1 MKKYSKSHHSTMNEI
16 NITPLMDLVFVLLVI
31 FIISTAPMVNDLD
44 LNLPSK
50 QKPQNQ
56 PPVQKK
62 PNFLIVE
69 ADGKVFLNGKNYSFQ
84 SLLTELTRMHNEDTN
99 TAVIVHGDSKVL
111 YQNMV
116 SVMDVLQQADVTKV
130 GLATDRPSAAP
141 ASQM

>member
-1 MKKYSKSHHSTMNEI
+1 MNEI

-50 QKPQNQ
+50 AKAQTP

-69 ADGKVFLNGKNYSFQ
+69 ADGQVFLNGKFYTLQ
-84 SLLTELTRMHNEDTN
+84 ALLLELTRMHKEDTN

-141 ASQM
+141 PSRM